1 MHDIEDT
8 FLCANL
14 VYYYRDDPAEPLL
27 VEASLEG
34 TMVAPLRKY
43 RNLHLR
49 ICRPK
54 GLLRADAE
62 LVMRYCIGCIGL
74 DYDVRDRCNRLRTP
88 QTIDPGRSRRGIAA
102 GERRYRGDLP
112 GS

>member
-1 MHDIEDT
+1 MDARGALLYIALVHDIEDT
-8 FLCANL
+8 VLCGNL
-14 VYYYRDDPAEPLL
+14 VYYYRDDPAEPLV
-27 VEASLEG
+27 VEASLGEG

-43 RNLHLR
+43 RNLRLR

-62 LVMRYCIGCIGL
+62 LVLRYCIGCIGL

-88 QTIDPGRSRRGIAA
+88 
-102 GERRYRGDLP
+102 
-112 GS
+112 